1 MSGIRNQLL
10 SETNESERQIV
21 HGFCHVQRIDLKK
34 YGEGYGTLHS
44 RSKD

>member
-1 MSGIRNQLL
+1 MSGIINQLL

-21 HGFCHVQRIDLKK
+21 HGFGHVQRIDFKK

-44 RSKD
+44 RRED